1 VLGESQLV
9 AFAATA
15 DLDRARTF
23 YEGAL
28 GLQLLSVDQYACLF
42 AASSNATKLRVTLVQ
57 QVAVAPYT
65 VLGWEVDDIEA
76 TVKRLT
82 MSGVVLERFDGI
94 DQDELGIWTAPGG
107 DRVAWMK
114 DPDGNIL
121 SISQRA

>member
-1 VLGESQLV
+1 VLADAQLV
-9 AFAATA
+9 AFSATA

-28 GLQLLSVDQYACLF
+28 GLTLLSQDSFACLF
-42 AASSNATKLRVTLVQ
+42 AASANGTKLRVTLVQ

-76 TVKRLT
+76 TIKSLALA
-82 MSGVVLERFDGI
+82 GVVFERFEGVQ
-94 DQDELGIWTAPGG
+94 QDEFGIWTAPDGA
-107 DRVAWMK
+107 RVAWLK

-121 SISQRA
+121 SVTQT

>member
-28 GLQLLSVDQYACLF
+28 GLQLLSQDQYACLF
-42 AASSNATKLRVTLVQ
+42 AASSNGTKLRVTLVQ

-65 VLGWEVDDIEA
+65 VLGWEVADIEA
-76 TVKRLT
+76 TVKGLAMT
-82 MSGVVLERFDGI
+82 GVVLERFDGI
-94 DQDELGIWTAPGG
+94 DQDDFGIWTAPGG